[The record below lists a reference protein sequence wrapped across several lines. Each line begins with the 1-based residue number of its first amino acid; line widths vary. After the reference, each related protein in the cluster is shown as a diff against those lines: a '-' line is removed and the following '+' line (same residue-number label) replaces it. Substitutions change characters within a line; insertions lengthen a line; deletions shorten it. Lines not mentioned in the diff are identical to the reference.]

1 VRHDCSTCP
10 YSLRQLLNP
19 STCASLTPSQFASI
33 GIHLRHRITSH
44 GFAMNITPEPIK
56 WFDLVLACG
65 LADVRATSLHDLLE
79 TASAGSGLLP
89 PTLPSV
95 QGVAEGLVPRF
106 RKAYGREVI
115 PLNESGGGADVEE
128 LREVIG
134 LAEREAERVVKQM
147 GGWRSEPDLSKRV
160 L

>member
-1 VRHDCSTCP
+1 
-10 YSLRQLLNP
+10 
-19 STCASLTPSQFASI
+19 
-33 GIHLRHRITSH
+33 
-44 GFAMNITPEPIK
+44 MNITPEPIK

-106 RKAYGREVI
+106 RKAYGRE
-115 PLNESGGGADVEE
+115 E

>member
-1 VRHDCSTCP
+1 
-10 YSLRQLLNP
+10 
-19 STCASLTPSQFASI
+19 
-33 GIHLRHRITSH
+33 
-44 GFAMNITPEPIK
+44 
-56 WFDLVLACG
+56 
-65 LADVRATSLHDLLE
+65 
-79 TASAGSGLLP
+79 
-89 PTLPSV
+89 
-95 QGVAEGLVPRF
+95 VPRF

>member
-1 VRHDCSTCP
+1 
-10 YSLRQLLNP
+10 
-19 STCASLTPSQFASI
+19 
-33 GIHLRHRITSH
+33 
-44 GFAMNITPEPIK
+44 MNITSEPIK

-79 TASAGSGLLP
+79 TASARSGLLP
-89 PTLPSV
+89 PVLPSV

-106 RKAYGREVI
+106 QKAYGREVI
-115 PLNESGGGADVEE
+115 PLDEPGGGADVEE

-134 LAEREAERVVKQM
+134 LAEREAERIVKQM